1 MRKTYTGSKIPN
13 YTPVYPKQL
22 VHIHVAILAPDAG
35 NFESISSEN
44 SIDYKQHFFMN
55 YYCCLGRSML
65 VQLLREQEDTK
76 GEKNRDRGLITNE
89 SVLKQEQDT
98 ASRGT
103 YAWEDP

>member
-1 MRKTYTGSKIPN
+1 
-13 YTPVYPKQL
+13 
-22 VHIHVAILAPDAG
+22 
-35 NFESISSEN
+35 
-44 SIDYKQHFFMN
+44 
-55 YYCCLGRSML
+55 ML

-103 YAWEDP
+103 YEWEDMTWETHGQKQMMEDTHKGEQAKESDTTAEAD